1 MKEHNLD
8 TMDLCISGVAL
19 RWADEDGVELCAD
32 GSVSFADG
40 PFAGQNF
47 KPNKWRAYMQFHIQH
62 AMPVVAGPTM
72 KGNHLAYHPAVI
84 ERSIHGLIHQQMNL
98 EHRIKRYHPDDK
110 SIRDR
115 IVGAIVGVHFPKRP
129 ITGWQISEDPAAAP
143 HITAVAAIF
152 KQAEGVPKVIGE
164 HQSSSK
170 VWNNSIE
177 IQYPLDEMG
186 LYIPS
191 TREVVN
197 RLADLPPAMK
207 NAVTRD
213 PKTNH
218 LLAGKYRGEQMALAP
233 GGIDGMVEYQGVGMT
248 KFPAEK
254 TAGIDQILA
263 SEKEVSGTEMQSAET
278 EEGHMLVAV
287 QAEAHSMMMFV
298 KGVSFLDA
306 QGRRVWARVKEITQ
320 EGSVK
325 LAGCEMQATPENPV
339 LLVRTVIEG
348 RVYELLRSLGSVAVV

>member
-1 MKEHNLD
+1 MKEQNLD
-8 TMDLCISGVAL
+8 TMDLCISGVTL
-19 RWADEDGVELCAD
+19 RWEEDGVELCAD
-32 GSVSFADG
+32 GSTSFADG

-84 ERSIHGLIHQQMNL
+84 ERSVHGLIHQQMNL
-98 EHRIKRYHPDDK
+98 EHRIKRYHPDNK
-110 SIRDR
+110 AIRDR
-115 IVGAIVGVHFPKRP
+115 IVGAVVGVHFPKRP
-129 ITGWQISEDPAAAP
+129 ITGWQIPADPEAAP
-143 HITAVAAIF
+143 YITAVAAIF
-152 KQAEGVPKVIGE
+152 KQAEGVPRVIGE

-177 IQYPLDEMG
+177 ILYPLDEMG
-186 LYIPS
+186 LFIPS
-191 TREVVN
+191 TREVIPT
-197 RLADLPPAMK
+197 LAELPPAMK
-207 NAVTRD
+207 NAITRD

-233 GGIDGMVEYQGVGMT
+233 GGINGTIDYQGVGMT

-263 SEKEVSGTEMQSAET
+263 SGKEVGTEMESAET
-278 EEGHMLVAV
+278 EEGNMLVAV

-320 EGSVK
+320 EGIVK
-325 LAGCEMQATPENPV
+325 LDGCEMQATPENPV

-348 RVYELLRSLGSVAVV
+348 RVYELLRKLSGVAVV

>member
-1 MKEHNLD
+1 MKEQNLD
-8 TMDLCISGVAL
+8 TMELCISGVAL
-19 RWADEDGVELCAD
+19 RWEEEDGVELCAD
-32 GSVSFADG
+32 GSGSFATG

-84 ERSIHGLIHQQMNL
+84 ERSVHGLIHQQMNL
-98 EHRIKRYHPDDK
+98 EHRIKRYHPDNK
-110 SIRDR
+110 AIRDR
-115 IVGAIVGVHFPKRP
+115 IVGAVVGVHFPKRP
-129 ITGWQISEDPAAAP
+129 ITGWQIPEDPEAAP
-143 HITAVAAIF
+143 YITAVAAIF
-152 KQAEGVPKVIGE
+152 KQAEGVPRVIGE

-170 VWNNSIE
+170 TWNNSIE
-177 IQYPLDEMG
+177 ILYPLDEMG
-186 LYIPS
+186 LFIPS
-191 TREVVN
+191 TREVIPT
-197 RLADLPPAMK
+197 LAELPPAMK
-207 NAVTRD
+207 NAITRD

-233 GGIDGMVEYQGVGMT
+233 GGINGTIDYQGVGMT

-263 SEKEVSGTEMQSAET
+263 SGKEVGTEMESAET
-278 EEGHMLVAV
+278 EEGNMLVAV

-320 EGSVK
+320 EGIVK
-325 LAGCEMQATPENPV
+325 LDGCEMQATPENPV

-348 RVYELLRSLGSVAVV
+348 RVYELLRKLSGVAVV